1 MSEQAQQPIPY
12 FQEVLRKLVHLSSL
26 WMVAAIW
33 FFPWNVIYLF
43 YIFATCLILNM
54 LCEYAYSCQVPVITP
69 IYRFFFKKMLRG
81 EVKRGQWV
89 ISGGPPVWA
98 AAAMVCLL
106 FRPQEVAAIALGV
119 MLIAD
124 TAAALIGRKF
134 GKHKTVNG
142 KSVEGVIAFC
152 VAGWI
157 FSITLLYFGEL
168 LTCFTLCGALLG
180 VFLAAMAELYE
191 KQLHMD
197 DNFSIPLVSG
207 LTIISSYYVQ
217 NLF

>member
-1 MSEQAQQPIPY
+1 MPEQVQQPIPY
-12 FQEVLRKLVHLSSL
+12 IQEVLRKLIHLSSL
-26 WMVAAIW
+26 WMVAVIW
-33 FFPWNVIYLF
+33 FFPWDIIVLF

-54 LCEYAYSCQVPVITP
+54 LLEYAYSCQVPVITP
-69 IYRFFFKKMLRG
+69 IYRFFFKNMLRN

-106 FRPQEVAAIALGV
+106 FPQRIAAIALGV

-134 GKHKTVNG
+134 GKHKTANG

-157 FSITLLYFGEL
+157 FSILLLYCGGL
-168 LTCFTLCGALLG
+168 LTVFTFAGALAG
-180 VFLAAMAELYE
+180 VFLAALAELYE

-207 LTIISSYYVQ
+207 LVIWGSSF
-217 NLF
+217 L

>member
-1 MSEQAQQPIPY
+1 MPEQAQQPIPY
-12 FQEVLRKLVHLSSL
+12 FQEVLRKLIHLSSL

-33 FFPWNVIYLF
+33 FFPWDVIFLF
-43 YIFATCLILNM
+43 YIFAACLILNM
-54 LCEYAYSCQVPVITP
+54 LLEYAYSCQVPVITP

-106 FRPQEVAAIALGV
+106 FRPQEIAAIALGV

-134 GKHKTVNG
+134 GKHKTANG

-157 FSITLLYFGEL
+157 FAITLLYLGGL
-168 LTCFTLCGALLG
+168 LTWFTLCGALLG
-180 VFLAAMAELYE
+180 VFLAALAELYE

-207 LTIISSYYVQ
+207 LVIILFRCVQ
-217 NLF
+217 NLI